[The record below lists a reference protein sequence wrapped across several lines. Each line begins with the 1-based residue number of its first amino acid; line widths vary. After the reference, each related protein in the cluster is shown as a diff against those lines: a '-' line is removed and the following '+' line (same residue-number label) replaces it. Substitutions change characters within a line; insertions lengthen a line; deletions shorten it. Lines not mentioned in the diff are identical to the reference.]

1 MDSSTFIRWTRQAGF
16 GRTGFC
22 STDAFEKEKKC
33 VESGPVI
40 AERRQLRFAPEE
52 DYPQAKSLAVMLWPY
67 EQAPIEGG
75 GRLFVDSYYF
85 ASNAAYHAAKELEE
99 RICQA
104 GHFAKANVSYPAREA
119 AVRAGMGVIG
129 KNGLLIT
136 PEYGTRIVILLMAT
150 DIEFEDVPAENA
162 MHKESGC
169 LNCGRCALA
178 CPAGA
183 IDENGMSHPER
194 CIRNFM
200 MEGVV
205 VPEHLRRKMGMRL
218 IGCDIC
224 QRVCP
229 MQNKQNQG
237 IKTDLLLDDFIT
249 EDQSAFSDAVEK
261 LAEKIGRNTARPQR
275 VRAQA
280 ALLSGNRG
288 DRKDLPVLRAWAQ
301 MPFEAVRTHA
311 LWAIQQIES
320 LGLDQNKKTE

>member
-1 MDSSTFIRWTRQAGF
+1 MDSSTFELLARQAGF

-22 STDAFEKEKKC
+22 STEAFEKEKKR
-33 VESGPVI
+33 VESGPAI
-40 AERRQLRFAPEE
+40 AERRQLRFDPKE

-85 ASNAAYHAAKELEE
+85 ASNAAYHAARALEE
-99 RICQA
+99 KIQQA

-136 PEYGTRIVILLMAT
+136 PEYGTRVVILLMST
-150 DIEFEDVPAENA
+150 DIEFEGVLAE
-162 MHKESGC
+162 KEGGC
-169 LNCGRCALA
+169 LDCDRCVLA

-183 IDENGMSHPER
+183 IDEKGMSHPER

-205 VPEHLRRKMGMRL
+205 APEHLRKKMGMRL

-229 MQNKQNQG
+229 MQKKQNQG
-237 IKTDLLLDDFIT
+237 IKTDLTLDDFMT
-249 EDQSAFSDAVEK
+249 EDQTVFSESIAR

-288 DRKDLPVLRAWAQ
+288 DSKDLPVLRAWAQ
-301 MPFEAVRTHA
+301 MPFEAVREHA
-311 LWAIQQIES
+311 LWAIKQIES